1 VSNSIIIMN
10 IGYESIPVQAVLYKI
25 SVLLPSSPI
34 SHRPIDRPFAFLLRP
49 YTSSLLSSGF
59 SLLRS
64 LLINL

>member
-10 IGYESIPVQAVLYKI
+10 IGYESIHVQAVLYKI

-34 SHRPIDRPFAFLLRP
+34 SHRPFAFLLRP